1 MKLSAR
7 LLAPLAVLVLGVF
20 GAVILIATRPEAE
33 AKPAESAAPLVR
45 VVEVRLQDP
54 PLEVIAQGTVAPRTE
69 STLNPKVSGR
79 VLEISPSLVSGV

>member
-20 GAVILIATRPEAE
+20 GAVILIATRPEVE

-45 VVEVRLQDP
+45 VVEVRL
-54 PLEVIAQGTVAPRTE
+54 
-69 STLNPKVSGR
+69 
-79 VLEISPSLVSGV
+79 